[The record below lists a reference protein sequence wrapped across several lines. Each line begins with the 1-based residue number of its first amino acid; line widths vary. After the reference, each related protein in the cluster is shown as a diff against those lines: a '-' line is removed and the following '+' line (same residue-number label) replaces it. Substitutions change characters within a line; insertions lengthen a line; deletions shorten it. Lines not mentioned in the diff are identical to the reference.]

1 MVYFISLIL
10 FAIIA
15 GIASAIFQIPF
26 WVIIA
31 IIGGIAIG
39 RLGYMLYMTYRSKDL
54 VKLERFLAS
63 SMRNP
68 LYQYMLT
75 QKDGDVK
82 AQMAAI
88 DTLLARYSSPVV
100 QGTYKA
106 SRAMLVKDYKTAFE
120 AAETIPN
127 IAMKNYSLA
136 LIEAMIGKKNQTA
149 QYTLTKPW
157 MKSLIEAIVSYREG
171 DLKNYEL
178 HKNASLEQTSGI
190 QYFSNHYFF
199 ERIQEYIS
207 KK

>member
-15 GIASAIFQIPF
+15 GIASAIFKIPL

-31 IIGGIAIG
+31 IIGVIAIG

-63 SMRNP
+63 SLRNP
-68 LYQYMLT
+68 LNQYILT

-82 AQMAAI
+82 TQMAAI

-106 SRAMLVKDYKTAFE
+106 SRAMLVKDYKAARE
-120 AAETIPN
+120 AAATIPN
-127 IAMKNYSLA
+127 MAMKDYSLA
-136 LIEAMIGKKNQTA
+136 LIEATIGKKNQTA
-149 QYTLTKPW
+149 QYSLAKPW

-178 HKNASLEQTSGI
+178 HKNTSLEQTSGI
-190 QYFSNHYFF
+190 QYFSNYYFF
-199 ERIQEYIS
+199 KRIQEYV
-207 KK
+207 

>member
-10 FAIIA
+10 FAILA

-31 IIGGIAIG
+31 IIVIIALS
-39 RLGYMLYMTYRSKDL
+39 RLGYMLYMTYRSKNL
-54 VKLERFLAS
+54 LKLERFLAT

-68 LYQYMLT
+68 LNQYILT

-82 AQMAAI
+82 TQMAAI
-88 DTLLARYSSPVV
+88 DALLARYSSPVV

-106 SRAMLVKDYKTAFE
+106 SRAMLVKDYKTARE
-120 AAETIPN
+120 AAATIPN

-136 LIEAMIGKKNQTA
+136 LIEATIGKKNHSA
-149 QYTLTKPW
+149 QYTLAKPW

-178 HKNASLEQTSGI
+178 HKNVSLNQTSGI
-190 QYFSNHYFF
+190 QYFSNYYFF
-199 ERIQEYIS
+199 ERIQEYVV

>member
-10 FAIIA
+10 FALLA
-15 GIASAIFQIPF
+15 GIASAIFKIPF
-26 WVIIA
+26 WVVITIIV
-31 IIGGIAIG
+31 IIAIG

-54 VKLERFLAS
+54 MKLERFLDS

-68 LYQYMLT
+68 LNQYILT

-82 AQMAAI
+82 TQMAAI

-106 SRAMLVKDYKTAFE
+106 SRAMLVKDYRTAR
-120 AAETIPN
+120 AAATTIPN
-127 IAMKNYSLA
+127 ISMKNYSLA
-136 LIEAMIGKKNQTA
+136 LIEATIGKKNHSA
-149 QYTLTKPW
+149 QYTLAKPW

-178 HKNASLEQTSGI
+178 HKNVSLNQTAGI
-190 QYFSNHYFF
+190 QYFSNYYFF
-199 ERIQEYIS
+199 ERIQQYVS
-207 KK
+207 